1 MQASWPKENQ
11 GIACIFSL
19 YQTDIPLSHLQ
30 NWDIIR
36 KNPSAA
42 HRPDFIKR
50 SHFVRLFHKNHY
62 LCLKQPLFMEKTI
75 TCFLYGCHDSL
86 EDQTIASLRESR
98 LTHQIFLLTPQDGRQ
113 QEQPAGVHCINIGRL
128 TSTDTLSEIISR
140 SDTPYTLLYLKPQPL
155 ELGYKALERMCD
167 YLADTDSGMVYA
179 DRYVWK
185 DGCRN
190 EHPVTDYQE
199 GSVRDDFDFG
209 PLLLIKTSRLQEAF
223 HLMADDGHPAYVHSA
238 FYALRLTLSRIC
250 RLTHIREYLYAEKEE
265 DTRRPE
271 EKQFDYVDP
280 QNRQV
285 QAERETAFTRHL
297 QATGVCLPPAEQT
310 IDPQEGDFEQ
320 EASVI
325 IPVRNRVRTIDDAI
339 RSALMQQTD
348 FPFNVIVI
356 DNHSTDGTSEAV
368 ARYAGNPQ
376 VIHIVP
382 ARRDLGIGG
391 CWNIGIDHPKC
402 GRYAVQL
409 DSDDLYS
416 SPNTLQAIVNKFR
429 TERCGMVIGSYKITD
444 FNLKTI
450 PPGIIDHR
458 EWTNENGHNNA
469 LRINGLGAPRA
480 FHTPLLRRIRIP
492 NTSYGEDYA
501 LGLRISRQYRIG
513 RIYDVLYLCRRWEGN
528 SDSALSIERIN
539 RNNSYKDSLRT
550 QEILIRKKMYK
561 QTGSPAK
568 EDFFSRQLAK
578 WEVAHGNYLDL
589 SNARIRSFL
598 INGLEYFVQFNPA
611 RIRSTCAKTDRTS
624 ITARPCFLC
633 ETNKPAEQDSIRFTL
648 DEPFILR
655 LNPYPITPYHLTI
668 SSEKHQEQT
677 LAGKAERQLP
687 GRIARWIDTHFGKG
701 YALLYNGA
709 RCGASAPDHFHFQA
723 VPQDCVPFIR
733 QWDRLMQTAEET
745 GHTVSPNGSL
755 CTAYRIKGY
764 LCSIRAFITKNDYD
778 TDPKLFSDYQHTLP
792 MHPDESEPRYNLFAW
807 TDEKRGFTVACFP
820 RSNHRPLCY
829 EAEGSEQLLISP
841 GALDMGGMIVT
852 CREEDFNKITAEDI
866 RQIYHEV
873 AL

>member
-1 MQASWPKENQ
+1 
-11 GIACIFSL
+11 
-19 YQTDIPLSHLQ
+19 
-30 NWDIIR
+30 
-36 KNPSAA
+36 
-42 HRPDFIKR
+42 
-50 SHFVRLFHKNHY
+50 
-62 LCLKQPLFMEKTI
+62 MEKTI
-75 TCFLYGCHDSL
+75 TCFLYGCHDSQK
-86 EDQTIASLRESR
+86 DPTIPNL
-98 LTHQIFLLTPQDGRQ
+98 LKCGLVNQIFLLTSQDGEQ
-113 QEQPAGVHCINIGRL
+113 QEQPARVRSVKAGAPA
-128 TSTDTLSEIISR
+128 STDTLAEIISL
-140 SDTPYTLLYLKPQPL
+140 SDTPYTLLYLKLLPL

-167 YLADTDSGMVYA
+167 YLADAGTGAVYA

-185 DGCRN
+185 DGCRH
-190 EHPVTDYQE
+190 EHPVTDYQT

-223 HLMADDGHPAYVHSA
+223 HLMRDDGHPDYEHSA
-238 FYALRLTLSRIC
+238 LYALRLTLSRIC
-250 RLTHIREYLYAEKEE
+250 RLTHIREYLYTEIEE
-265 DTRRPE
+265 DIRRPE
-271 EKQFDYVDP
+271 EKQFDYVSP

-285 QAERETAFTRHL
+285 QAEREAAFTRYL
-297 QATGVCLPPAEQT
+297 QAIGAFLPPAAQT
-310 IDPQEGDFEQ
+310 IDPQEGDFGQ

-325 IPVRNRVRTIDDAI
+325 IPVRNRIRTIDDAI

-348 FPFNVIVI
+348 FPFNIIVV
-356 DNHSTDGTSEAV
+356 DNHSTDGTSEAI

-376 VIHIVP
+376 VIHLIP
-382 ARRDLGIGG
+382 ARTDLGIGG
-391 CWNIGIDHPKC
+391 CWNIAIDHPEC

-429 TERCGMVIGSYKITD
+429 TEHCGMVIGSYKITD
-444 FNLKTI
+444 FSLKTI

-539 RNNSYKDSLRT
+539 RNNTYKDSLRT
-550 QEILIRKKMYK
+550 QEILMRKETAK
-561 QTGSPAK
+561 QTGNPAK
-568 EDFFSRQLAK
+568 EAFFSGQLAK
-578 WEVAHGNYLDL
+578 WEVARNDYQALHQV
-589 SNARIRSFL
+589 RMRSFL

-611 RIRSTCAKTDRTS
+611 RIRSTCAKTDRAS
-624 ITARPCFLC
+624 IAARPCFLC
-633 ETNKPAEQDSIRFTL
+633 ESNKPAEQDSIRIVL
-648 DEPFILR
+648 DEPFVVRI
-655 LNPYPITPYHLTI
+655 NPYPIAPYHLTI
-668 SSEKHQEQT
+668 SSEQHQEQT
-677 LAGKAERQLP
+677 LAGKAKRQLP
-687 GRIARWIDTHFGKG
+687 GRMTEWIDTHFGKG

-723 VPQDCVPFIR
+723 VPQDSVPFIR

-745 GHTVSPNGSL
+745 ARVTYANGDA

-764 LCSIRAFITKNDYD
+764 LCPIHTFITKNSYD
-778 TDPKLFSDYQHTLP
+778 TDPKLFSDYQNTLP
-792 MHPDESEPRYNLFAW
+792 VHPGESEPRYNLFAW

-820 RSNHRPLCY
+820 RSSHRPLCY
-829 EAEGSEQLLISP
+829 EAKGHTQLLISP
-841 GALDMGGMIVT
+841 GALDMGGMMVT
-852 CREEDFNKITAEDI
+852 CREEDFDKITAADI
-866 RQIYHEV
+866 RRIYREV